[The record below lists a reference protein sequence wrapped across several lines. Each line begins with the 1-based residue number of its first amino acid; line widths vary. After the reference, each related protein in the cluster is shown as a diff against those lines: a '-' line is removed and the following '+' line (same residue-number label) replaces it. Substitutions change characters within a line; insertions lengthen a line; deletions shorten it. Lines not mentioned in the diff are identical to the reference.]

1 MDMLI
6 LSWAQ
11 KVMIS
16 LQQKTKMRA
25 KEFITEQNN
34 LPDRITKPMPSTW
47 VIPALQNQNAY
58 LQYRFAV
65 ALAGARAVR
74 NGDIP
79 KMDKESV
86 WGENQLVSGYM
97 NPDIE
102 EDIDFALGE
111 MGLSGK
117 ILVTSKD
124 SEETSD
130 TGIDSPLKAFKGYK
144 RK

>member
-1 MDMLI
+1 
-6 LSWAQ
+6 
-11 KVMIS
+11 
-16 LQQKTKMRA
+16 MRA

-34 LPDRITKPMPSTW
+34 LPDRITKPLPATW
-47 VIPALQNQNAY
+47 VIPQLQNQNAY
-58 LQYRFAV
+58 LQYRFSI
-65 ALAGARAVR
+65 ALAGARAAR
-74 NGDIP
+74 NGDIS
-79 KMDKESV
+79 KLDKESV

-97 NPDIE
+97 NPGIE

-117 ILVTSKD
+117 KLVTSEH
-124 SEETSD
+124 SEETPD